1 MLQKYIRYCTKK
13 VLDAI
18 NIATMELVNMGHAVF
33 TTEFLL
39 LGLLVQNDSSIITI
53 MEQLKLDTDRLK
65 KRLTD
70 DIFASLENQTT
81 KIAKAGNIQLTISG
95 EVDKVFELALQESKT
110 MGDKLIST
118 EALFLALFD
127 SQSGKVSEI
136 LKDAGLA
143 KENVKS
149 AIDEIR
155 GGRKVVNQDDESKLD
170 VLKEYTL
177 DLLELARQG
186 ELDPVIGREKEIER
200 IIQILSRRKKNN
212 PVLIGEAGVGKTVIV
227 EGLAQQIVAAEV
239 PQSLLSKRILSLDMA
254 ALIAGASVRGE
265 FEGRLKSIR
274 DTIIDS
280 GGRIILFIDE
290 LHTVVGV
297 GGGASG
303 GMGAPDILK
312 PALARGQLQLIGAT
326 TYDDYR
332 KHIESDRALA
342 RRFQTVQVNAPGI
355 DDTRKI
361 LEGLKPYY
369 EKHHNIDYTPE
380 SLDAAARLSDRYITD
395 RAQPDKAIDLL
406 DEAGS
411 KKHLEMHY
419 TPPDLKKLE
428 NEKRAQTALK
438 KEAFERQDFEEATK
452 HHAELQI
459 IEEQLVTKKEMWQK
473 ELKEKDTSVTS
484 EDIAGVVSSWT
495 GIPASRMLE
504 GEAGKLAHMEEKIHE
519 RIVAQEAAVGAI
531 ADAIRRNRA
540 GLREASRPIGT
551 FLFLGPTG
559 VGKTELAKTLA
570 EFLFDDETHIVR
582 LDMSEYM
589 ERHEVAKLIGAPPG
603 YVGYGEGGQLTER
616 IRRVPYAVVLLDEV
630 EKAHPDVFNMLLQ
643 VLDEGRLTDAQGHV
657 VSFRN
662 TLIIGTSNIGSEK
675 LAEKH
680 EIGFKSGTGII
691 SHDEAKDMILS
702 EVKKYFK
709 PEFLNRLDDMIVF
722 HSLTKKHMSHI
733 LDILLNRLI
742 KRLKEEE
749 ISLEIGAEIKEKL
762 VADGHEPK
770 YGARPLKRA
779 IEREIENK
787 LSLCIVNR
795 QFQSGDKIKAII
807 KDKEIAFKKISTKKN
822 KGSLRK

>member
-95 EVDKVFELALQESKT
+95 EVDKVFEIALQESKT

-127 SQSGKVSEI
+127 SQSGKVAEI

-143 KENVKS
+143 KENIKS

-495 GIPASRMLE
+495 GIPASKMLE

-662 TLIIGTSNIGSEK
+662 TIIIGTSNIGSEK

-722 HSLTKKHMSHI
+722 HSLTKKHMPHI

>member
-459 IEEQLVTKKEMWQK
+459 IEEQLATKNERWQK

-662 TLIIGTSNIGSEK
+662 TIIIGTSNIGSEK

-722 HSLTKKHMSHI
+722 HSLTKKHMPHI

>member
-18 NIATMELVNMGHAVF
+18 NIGTMELVNMGHTVF
-33 TTEFLL
+33 TTEFVL
-39 LGLLVQNDSSIITI
+39 LGLLVQNDSSLITI
-53 MEQLKLDTDRLK
+53 MEQLKLDTEGLK
-65 KRLTD
+65 KRLMD
-70 DIFASLENQTT
+70 DTFASLDNQTT
-81 KIAKAGNIQLTISG
+81 NTPKAGNVQLVISG
-95 EVDKVFELALQESKT
+95 EVDKVFEVALQESKM

-127 SQSGKVSEI
+127 PQSGITAEI
-136 LKDAGLA
+136 LKGVGLEQ
-143 KENVKS
+143 ENVRT
-149 AIDEIR
+149 AIKEIR

-200 IIQILSRRKKNN
+200 VIQILSRRKKNN
-212 PVLIGEAGVGKTVIV
+212 PVIIGEAGVGKTVIV

-239 PQSLLSKRILSLDMA
+239 PQSLLSKKILSLDMA
-254 ALIAGASVRGE
+254 ALIAGAGVRGE

-274 DTIIDS
+274 DAIIDA

-297 GGGASG
+297 GGGSG

-342 RRFQTVQVNAPGI
+342 RRFQTVQVDAPGI
-355 DDTRKI
+355 EDTKKI

-380 SLDAAARLSDRYITD
+380 SLDAAARLSDRYISD

-406 DEAGS
+406 DEAGA

-419 TPPDLKKLE
+419 TPPDIKKLE
-428 NEKRAQTALK
+428 NEKRTHAALK
-438 KEAFERQDFEEATK
+438 MDAFERQDFEEATK

-459 IEEQLVTKKEMWQK
+459 IEEQLVTKKEKWQN

-484 EDIAGVVSSWT
+484 EDIAGIVSNWT
-495 GIPASRMLE
+495 GIPASRMME
-504 GEAGKLAHMEEKIHE
+504 GEASKLAHMEEKIHE

-540 GLREASRPIGT
+540 GLREGSRPIGT

-603 YVGYGEGGQLTER
+603 YIGYGEGGQLTER

-662 TLIIGTSNIGSEK
+662 TIIIGTSNIGSEK

-762 VADGHEPK
+762 VTDGYEPK

-795 QFQSGDKIKAII
+795 QFQSGDKVKAII
-807 KDKEIAFKKISTKKN
+807 KDKEIGFEKVSV
-822 KGSLRK
+822 

>member
-95 EVDKVFELALQESKT
+95 EVDKVFEIALQESKT

-662 TLIIGTSNIGSEK
+662 TIIIGTSNIGSEK

>member
-662 TLIIGTSNIGSEK
+662 TIIIGTSNIGSEK

-722 HSLTKKHMSHI
+722 HSLTKKHMPHI

>member
-18 NIATMELVNMGHAVF
+18 NIGTMELVNMRQNVF
-33 TTEFLL
+33 TTEFVL
-39 LGLLVQNDSSIITI
+39 LGLLVQNDSSITEII
-53 MEQLKLDTDRLK
+53 EQLKLDTERIR
-65 KRLTD
+65 KRLMD
-70 DIFASLENQTT
+70 GIFASIDNQALN
-81 KIAKAGNIQLTISG
+81 IPSPSNIQLVISS
-95 EVDKVFELALQESKT
+95 EVEKVFEIALQESKR
-110 MGDKLIST
+110 MEDKFIST
-118 EALFLALFD
+118 EALFIALFNP
-127 SQSGKVSEI
+127 QAGNTGKIIRE
-136 LKDAGLA
+136 AGLEL
-143 KENVKS
+143 ENVRT
-149 AIDEIR
+149 AIKEIR
-155 GGRKVVNQDDESKLD
+155 GGRKVANQDDESKLD
-170 VLKEYTL
+170 VLKEYTV

-186 ELDPVIGREKEIER
+186 KLDPVIGREKEIER
-200 IIQILSRRKKNN
+200 VIQILSRRKKNN

-254 ALIAGASVRGE
+254 SLIAGAGVRGE

-274 DTIIDS
+274 DSIIDA

-297 GGGASG
+297 GGGAAAG

-312 PALARGQLQLIGAT
+312 PALARGQMQLIGAT

-332 KHIESDRALA
+332 KFIEPDRALA
-342 RRFQTVQVNAPGI
+342 RRFQTVMISEPGI
-355 DDTRKI
+355 EETKQI
-361 LEGLKPYY
+361 LEGLKLCY
-369 EKHHNIDYTPE
+369 EKHHNIDYTAE
-380 SLDAAARLSDRYITD
+380 SIDAAARLSDRYITD
-395 RAQPDKAIDLL
+395 RAQPDKAIDLM

-411 KKHLEMHY
+411 KKHLELHY
-419 TPPDLKKLE
+419 TPPDIKRLE
-428 NEKRAQTALK
+428 NEKRAHTALK

-452 HHAELQI
+452 HHAELQV
-459 IEEQLVTKKEMWQK
+459 IEKRLTSKKEEWQK
-473 ELKEKDTSVTS
+473 ELKEKDSTVTPD
-484 EDIAGVVSSWT
+484 DIAAIVSSWT

-504 GEAGKLAHMEEKIHE
+504 TEAEKLALMEEKIHE
-519 RIVAQEAAVGAI
+519 RIVSQEAAVKAI

-540 GLREASRPIGT
+540 GLREISRPIGV

-570 EFLFDDETHIVR
+570 EFLFDDETRIIR

-603 YVGYGEGGQLTER
+603 YVGYGEGGQLTEKIKR
-616 IRRVPYAVVLLDEV
+616 MPYSVVLLDEI

-657 VSFRN
+657 ISFRN
-662 TLIIGTSNIGSEK
+662 SIIIGTSNIGSEK

-680 EIGFKSGTGII
+680 EIGFKPGPGII
-691 SHDEAKDMILS
+691 SHEEAKEMILS

-722 HSLTKKHMSHI
+722 HSLTKEHI
-733 LDILLNRLI
+733 SRILEILLKRLI
-742 KRLKEEE
+742 KRLEEE
-749 ISLEIGAEIKEKL
+749 GLSLEIGPEIKQKL
-762 VADGHEPK
+762 ATEGYDPK

-787 LSLCIVNR
+787 LSLSIVNR
-795 QFQSGDKIKAII
+795 QFRPGDKIRAILQ
-807 KDKEIAFKKISTKKN
+807 DNEIAFEKVQA
-822 KGSLRK
+822 

>member
-18 NIATMELVNMGHAVF
+18 NIGTMELVNMRHNLF
-33 TTEFLL
+33 TAEFVL
-39 LGLLVQNDSSIITI
+39 LGLLVQEDSSIITI
-53 MEQLKLDTDRLK
+53 IEQLKLDTEEVK
-65 KRLTD
+65 KRLMD
-70 DIFASLENQTT
+70 AIFASIDGQTSNLPMT
-81 KIAKAGNIQLTISG
+81 GSVQLVISS
-95 EVDKVFELALQESKT
+95 EVEKVFELALQESKK

-118 EALFLALFD
+118 EALFLALLN
-127 SQSGKVSEI
+127 SKAGKTAEI
-136 LKDAGLA
+136 A
-143 KENVKS
+143 KEVGLDLGNVQNAVK
-149 AIDEIR
+149 EIR
-155 GGRKVVNQDDESKLD
+155 GGRKVVNQDDESRLD
-170 VLKEYTL
+170 VLKEYTV

-186 ELDPVIGREKEIER
+186 ELDPVIGREKEIQR
-200 IIQILSRRKKNN
+200 VIQILSRRKKNN

-254 ALIAGASVRGE
+254 ALIAGAGMRGE

-274 DTIIDS
+274 DTIIDA

-297 GGGASG
+297 GGGGSG

-355 DDTRKI
+355 EDTKHI

-369 EKHHNIDYTPE
+369 AKHHNIDYTPE
-380 SLDAAARLSDRYITD
+380 SLDAAARLSERYITD

-419 TPPDLKKLE
+419 TPPDIKKLE
-428 NEKRAQTALK
+428 NEKRTQTALK

-452 HHAELQI
+452 HHAELQT
-459 IEEQLVTKKEMWQK
+459 IEENLTREREKWQV

-484 EDIAGVVSSWT
+484 EDIANIVSSWT
-495 GIPASRMLE
+495 GIPASRMM
-504 GEAGKLAHMEEKIHE
+504 EAEADKLAHMEEKIHE
-519 RIVAQEAAVGAI
+519 RIVAQEAAVKAI

-540 GLREASRPIGT
+540 GLREVSRPISA

-570 EFLFDDETHIVR
+570 EFLFDDETRIVR

-603 YVGYGEGGQLTER
+603 YVGYGEGGQLTEK
-616 IRRVPYAVVLLDEV
+616 IKRVPYAVVLLDEI

-657 VSFRN
+657 ISFRN
-662 TLIIGTSNIGSEK
+662 TIIIGTSNIGSEK
-675 LAEKH
+675 LAEQH
-680 EIGFKSGTGII
+680 SIGFMAGPGVIT
-691 SHDEAKDMILS
+691 HDEAKELVMI
-702 EVKKYFK
+702 EVKKHFK

-722 HSLTKKHMSHI
+722 HSLTKEHISGI
-733 LDILLNRLI
+733 LDILMEKLI
-742 KRLKEEE
+742 KRLEEE
-749 ISLEIGAEIKEKL
+749 GISLEIGPEIKEKL
-762 VADGHEPK
+762 VTDGYEPK

-787 LSLCIVNR
+787 LSLSIVNR
-795 QFQSGDKIKAII
+795 QFQPGDKVKAII
-807 KDKEIAFKKISTKKN
+807 KDKEIAFEKISV
-822 KGSLRK
+822 

>member
-18 NIATMELVNMGHAVF
+18 NIGTMEMVNMRRNVF
-33 TTEFLL
+33 TTEFVL
-39 LGLLVQNDSSIITI
+39 LGLLFQDDSSIIAI
-53 MEQLKLDTDRLK
+53 AEQLKLDTEGIK
-65 KRLTD
+65 KRLMD
-70 DIFASLENQTT
+70 GIFASIDNQTSNIQST
-81 KIAKAGNIQLTISG
+81 DNIQLVISR
-95 EVDKVFELALQESKT
+95 EVEKVFEFALQESNK

-118 EALFLALFD
+118 EALFIALFNPLAGNTGD
-127 SQSGKVSEI
+127 IIRG
-136 LKDAGLA
+136 AGLELE
-143 KENVKS
+143 KVQT
-149 AIDEIR
+149 AIKEIR
-155 GGRKVVNQDDESKLD
+155 GDRKVVNQDDESKLD
-170 VLKEYTL
+170 VLKEYTV
-177 DLLELARQG
+177 DLIELARKG

-200 IIQILSRRKKNN
+200 VIQILSRRKKNN

-227 EGLAQQIVAAEV
+227 EGLAQQIVAADV

-254 ALIAGASVRGE
+254 ALIAGAGVRGE
-265 FEGRLKSIR
+265 FEGRLKTIR
-274 DTIIDS
+274 DSIIDA

-297 GGGASG
+297 GGGGGAG

-312 PALARGQLQLIGAT
+312 PALARGQLQMVGAT

-332 KHIESDRALA
+332 KHIEPDRALA
-342 RRFQTVQVNAPGI
+342 RRFQTVSISEPGI
-355 DDTRKI
+355 DETKCI

-419 TPPDLKKLE
+419 TPPDIKKLE
-428 NEKRAQTALK
+428 NEKRAHTALK
-438 KEAFERQDFEEATK
+438 MEAFERQDFEETTK
-452 HHAELQI
+452 HHAELQV
-459 IEEQLVTKKEMWQK
+459 IEERLAREKEKWQK
-473 ELKEKDTSVTS
+473 KLKEKDNSVTP
-484 EDIAGVVSSWT
+484 EDIASIVSNWT
-495 GIPASRMLE
+495 GIPASKMLE
-504 GEAGKLAHMEEKIHE
+504 AEAEKLAHMEEKIHE
-519 RIVAQEAAVGAI
+519 RIVSQEAAVA
-531 ADAIRRNRA
+531 AMANAIRRNRA
-540 GLREASRPIGT
+540 GLREGTRPIGA

-570 EFLFDDETHIVR
+570 EFLFDDETRIVR

-603 YVGYGEGGQLTER
+603 YIGYGEGGQLTEKIKR
-616 IRRVPYAVVLLDEV
+616 MPYAVILLDEI

-657 VSFRN
+657 ISFRN
-662 TLIIGTSNIGSEK
+662 SIIIGTSNIGSEK

-680 EIGFKSGTGII
+680 EIGFKPSPGII
-691 SHDEAKDMILS
+691 GYEEAKEMVLS

-722 HSLTKKHMSHI
+722 HSLTKEHI
-733 LDILLNRLI
+733 SRILEILLNRLI
-742 KRLKEEE
+742 KRLEEE
-749 ISLEIGAEIKEKL
+749 GLFLEIGTEIKEKL
-762 VADGHEPK
+762 ATDGYDPK
-770 YGARPLKRA
+770 FGARPLKRA
-779 IEREIENK
+779 IEREIENR
-787 LSLCIVNR
+787 LSLSIVNR
-795 QFQSGDKIKAII
+795 QFQSGDKIKAILQ
-807 KDKEIAFKKISTKKN
+807 DGEIAFEKIST
-822 KGSLRK
+822 

>member
-13 VLDAI
+13 VLDAV
-18 NIATMELVNMGHAVF
+18 NIGTMELVNMGHTVF
-33 TTEFLL
+33 TTEFVL
-39 LGLLVQNDSSIITI
+39 LGLLVQNDSSIIAI
-53 MEQLKLDTDRLK
+53 MEQLKLDTEGLK
-65 KRLTD
+65 NRLTD
-70 DIFASLENQTT
+70 DIFASLENQTAN
-81 KIAKAGNIQLTISG
+81 IAKTGKIQLAISG
-95 EVDKVFELALQESKT
+95 EVDKVFELALQEAKS
-110 MGDKLIST
+110 MEDKLIST
-118 EALFLALFD
+118 ETLFLALFNP
-127 SQSGKVSEI
+127 QSGKTAEI
-136 LKDAGLA
+136 LKDAGLDQ
-143 KENVKS
+143 ENVRTATK
-149 AIDEIR
+149 EIR
-155 GGRKVVNQDDESKLD
+155 GGRKIVDQDDESKVD

-186 ELDPVIGREKEIER
+186 ELDPVIGREKEIAR

-239 PQSLLSKRILSLDMA
+239 PQSLLSKKILSLDMA

-274 DTIIDS
+274 DTIIDA

-355 DDTRKI
+355 DDTKKI

-380 SLDAAARLSDRYITD
+380 SMDAAARLSERYIID
-395 RAQPDKAIDLL
+395 RSQPDKAIDLL

-428 NEKRAQTALK
+428 NEKRTQTALK
-438 KEAFERQDFEEATK
+438 KEAFEKQDFEEATK

-459 IEEQLVTKKEMWQK
+459 IEEQLVTEKKKWEK
-473 ELKEKDTSVTS
+473 ELKGKDTSVTA
-484 EDIAGVVSSWT
+484 EDIAGVVSNWT
-495 GIPASRMLE
+495 GIPASRMLKS
-504 GEAGKLAHMEEKIHE
+504 EANKLAHMEEKIHE
-519 RIVAQEAAVGAI
+519 RIVAQQAAVKAI

-540 GLREASRPIGT
+540 GLREASRPIGS

-559 VGKTELAKTLA
+559 VGKTELAKTLT
-570 EFLFDDETHIVR
+570 EFLFDDETRIVR

-616 IRRVPYAVVLLDEV
+616 IKRVPYAVVLLDEV

-643 VLDEGRLTDAQGHV
+643 VLDEGRLTDAQGHII
-657 VSFRN
+657 SFRN
-662 TLIIGTSNIGSEK
+662 TIIIGTSNIGSEK
-675 LAEKH
+675 LADKH

-709 PEFLNRLDDMIVF
+709 PEFLNRLDDIIVF
-722 HSLTKKHMSHI
+722 HSLTKEHISHI
-733 LDILLNRLI
+733 LDILLGRLI
-742 KRLKEEE
+742 KRLEEEE
-749 ISLEIGAEIKEKL
+749 IYLEIDSSIKDKL
-762 VADGHEPK
+762 MKDGYEPQ

-787 LSLCIVNR
+787 LSLCIVNQ
-795 QFQSGDKIKAII
+795 QFQTGDKVKAII
-807 KDKEIAFKKISTKKN
+807 KDEEIDFKKVTLETK
-822 KGSLRK
+822 

>member
-95 EVDKVFELALQESKT
+95 EVDKVFEIALQESKT

-127 SQSGKVSEI
+127 SQSGKVAEI

-143 KENVKS
+143 KENIKS

-459 IEEQLVTKKEMWQK
+459 IEEQLVTKKERWQK

-495 GIPASRMLE
+495 GIPASKMLE

-662 TLIIGTSNIGSEK
+662 TIIIGTSNIGSEK

-722 HSLTKKHMSHI
+722 HSLTKKHMPHI

>member
-13 VLDAI
+13 LLDAI
-18 NIATMELVNMGHAVF
+18 NIGTMELVNMGHTVF
-33 TTEFLL
+33 TTEFVL

-53 MEQLKLDTDRLK
+53 LEQLKLDTEGLK

-70 DIFASLENQTT
+70 DIFTSLDNQTT
-81 KIAKAGNIQLTISG
+81 NTAKTGNVQLVISG
-95 EVDKVFELALQESKT
+95 EVDKVFELALKESKT

-127 SQSGKVSEI
+127 PQSGKTAEI
-136 LKDAGLA
+136 LKEAGLDQ
-143 KENVKS
+143 ENVRT
-149 AIDEIR
+149 AIIEIR
-155 GGRKVVNQDDESKLD
+155 GGRKIVDQDDESKLD

-239 PQSLLSKRILSLDMA
+239 PQSLLSKKILSLDMTS
-254 ALIAGASVRGE
+254 LIAGASVRGE
-265 FEGRLKSIR
+265 FEARLKSIR
-274 DTIIDS
+274 DTIIDAE
-280 GGRIILFIDE
+280 GRIILFIDE

-332 KHIESDRALA
+332 KFIETDRALA
-342 RRFQTVQVNAPGI
+342 RRFQTVLVNAPGI
-355 DDTRKI
+355 EDTKKI

-369 EKHHNIDYTPE
+369 EKHHNINYTPE

-438 KEAFERQDFEEATK
+438 MEAFERQDFEEATK
-452 HHAELQI
+452 HHAELQV
-459 IEEQLVTKKEMWQK
+459 IEKQLVTEKEKWQK

-484 EDIAGVVSSWT
+484 EDIAGIVSNWT
-495 GIPASRMLE
+495 GIPASRMLKS
-504 GEAGKLAHMEEKIHE
+504 EADKLAHMEEKIHE
-519 RIVAQEAAVGAI
+519 RIVAQQAAVKAI

-540 GLREASRPIGT
+540 GLREASRPIGA

-570 EFLFDDETHIVR
+570 EFLFDDETRIVR

-603 YVGYGEGGQLTER
+603 YVGYGEGGQLTEKIKR
-616 IRRVPYAVVLLDEV
+616 APYAVVLLDEI

-662 TLIIGTSNIGSEK
+662 TIIIGTSNIGSEK
-675 LAEKH
+675 LADKH
-680 EIGFKSGTGII
+680 EIGFKAGPGII

-722 HSLTKKHMSHI
+722 HSLTKKHLSHI
-733 LDILLNRLI
+733 LDILLNKLI
-742 KRLKEEE
+742 KRLEEEE
-749 ISLEIGAEIKEKL
+749 IYLEIDSKIKDKL
-762 VADGHEPK
+762 ITDGYEPQ

-795 QFQSGDKIKAII
+795 QFQSGDKVKAVI
-807 KDKEIAFKKISTKKN
+807 KDEEIAFEKI
-822 KGSLRK
+822 

>member
-18 NIATMELVNMGHAVF
+18 NIGTMELVNMGHTVF
-33 TTEFLL
+33 TTEFVL

-53 MEQLKLDTDRLK
+53 IEQLKLDTERLK

-70 DIFASLENQTT
+70 DIFTSLDNQTT
-81 KIAKAGNIQLTISG
+81 NTAKTGNIQLVISG

-127 SQSGKVSEI
+127 PQSGKTAEI
-136 LKDAGLA
+136 LKEAGLDQ
-143 KENVKS
+143 ENVRT
-149 AIDEIR
+149 AIIEIR
-155 GGRKVVNQDDESKLD
+155 GGRKIVDQDDESKLD

-239 PQSLLSKRILSLDMA
+239 PQSLLSKKILSLDMTS
-254 ALIAGASVRGE
+254 LIAGASVRGE
-265 FEGRLKSIR
+265 FEARLKSIR
-274 DTIIDS
+274 DTIIDAE
-280 GGRIILFIDE
+280 GRIILFIDE

-332 KHIESDRALA
+332 KFIETDRALA
-342 RRFQTVQVNAPGI
+342 RRFQTVLVNAPGI
-355 DDTRKI
+355 EDTKKI

-438 KEAFERQDFEEATK
+438 MEAFERQDFEEATK
-452 HHAELQI
+452 HHAELQV
-459 IEEQLVTKKEMWQK
+459 IEKQLVTEKEKWQK

-484 EDIAGVVSSWT
+484 EDIAGIVSNWT
-495 GIPASRMLE
+495 GIPASRMLKS
-504 GEAGKLAHMEEKIHE
+504 EADKLAHMEEKIHE
-519 RIVAQEAAVGAI
+519 RIVAQQAAVKAI

-540 GLREASRPIGT
+540 GLREASRPIGA

-570 EFLFDDETHIVR
+570 EFLFDDETRIVR

-603 YVGYGEGGQLTER
+603 YVGYGEGGQLTEK
-616 IRRVPYAVVLLDEV
+616 IKRVPYAVVLLDEI

-662 TLIIGTSNIGSEK
+662 TIIIGTSNIGSEK
-675 LAEKH
+675 LADKH
-680 EIGFKSGTGII
+680 EIGFKAGPGII

-722 HSLTKKHMSHI
+722 HSLTKEHMSHI

-762 VADGHEPK
+762 VTDGYEPK

-807 KDKEIAFKKISTKKN
+807 KDKEIAFEKVSA
-822 KGSLRK
+822 

>member
-1 MLQKYIRYCTKK
+1 
-13 VLDAI
+13 
-18 NIATMELVNMGHAVF
+18 MGHAVF

-662 TLIIGTSNIGSEK
+662 TIIIGTSNIGSEK

>member
-239 PQSLLSKRILSLDMA
+239 PQSLLSKKILSLDMA

-662 TLIIGTSNIGSEK
+662 TIIIGTSNIGSEK

>member
-1 MLQKYIRYCTKK
+1 MLQKHIRYCTKK

-18 NIATMELVNMGHAVF
+18 NIGTMEMVNMKRNVF
-33 TTEFLL
+33 TTEFVL
-39 LGLLVQNDSSIITI
+39 LGLLFQDDSSIIAI
-53 MEQLKLDTDRLK
+53 AEQLKMDTEGTK
-65 KRLTD
+65 KRLMD
-70 DIFASLENQTT
+70 GIFASIDNQASNIPST
-81 KIAKAGNIQLTISG
+81 GNIQLVISS
-95 EVDKVFELALQESKT
+95 EVEKVFEIALQESKK
-110 MGDKLIST
+110 MEDKFIST
-118 EALFLALFD
+118 EALFIALFNP
-127 SQSGKVSEI
+127 QAGNTGEI
-136 LKDAGLA
+136 IRGAGL
-143 KENVKS
+143 ELERVQT
-149 AIDEIR
+149 AIKEIR

-170 VLKEYTL
+170 VLKEYTV
-177 DLLELARQG
+177 DLIELARKG

-200 IIQILSRRKKNN
+200 VIQILSRRKKNN

-227 EGLAQQIVAAEV
+227 EGLAQQIVAADV
-239 PQSLLSKRILSLDMA
+239 PQSLLSKKILSLDMA
-254 ALIAGASVRGE
+254 ALIAGAGVRGE

-274 DTIIDS
+274 DSIIDA

-297 GGGASG
+297 GGGAAG

-312 PALARGQLQLIGAT
+312 PALARGQLQMIGAT

-332 KHIESDRALA
+332 KHIETDRALA
-342 RRFQTVQVNAPGI
+342 RRFQTVPISEPGI
-355 DDTRKI
+355 DETKCI
-361 LEGLKPYY
+361 LEGLKLYY

-438 KEAFERQDFEEATK
+438 MEAFERQDFEESTK
-452 HHAELQI
+452 HHAELQV
-459 IEEQLVTKKEMWQK
+459 IEERLAREKEKWQK
-473 ELKEKDTSVTS
+473 ELKEKDTSVTP
-484 EDIAGVVSSWT
+484 EDIASIVSNWT
-495 GIPASRMLE
+495 GIPASKMLE
-504 GEAGKLAHMEEKIHE
+504 AEAEKLAHMEEKIHE
-519 RIVAQEAAVGAI
+519 RIVAQEAAVKAI

-540 GLREASRPIGT
+540 GLREVSRPISA

-570 EFLFDDETHIVR
+570 EFLFDDETRIVR

-603 YVGYGEGGQLTER
+603 YVGYGEGGQLTEKIKR
-616 IRRVPYAVVLLDEV
+616 MPYAVILLDEI

-657 VSFRN
+657 ISFRN
-662 TLIIGTSNIGSEK
+662 TIIIGTSNIGSEK

-680 EIGFKSGTGII
+680 EIGFKPGPGII
-691 SHDEAKDMILS
+691 SHDEAKEMVLS

-722 HSLTKKHMSHI
+722 HSLTREHISHI
-733 LDILLNRLI
+733 LDILLNKLL
-742 KRLKEEE
+742 KRLEEE
-749 ISLEIGAEIKEKL
+749 GLSLEIGPEIKEKL
-762 VADGHEPK
+762 ATDGYDPK
-770 YGARPLKRA
+770 FGARPLKRA
-779 IEREIENK
+779 IEREIENR
-787 LSLCIVNR
+787 LSLSIVNR
-795 QFQSGDKIKAII
+795 QFQSGDKIKAILQ
-807 KDKEIAFKKISTKKN
+807 DGEIAFEKIST
-822 KGSLRK
+822 

>member
-355 DDTRKI
+355 EDTRKI

-459 IEEQLVTKKEMWQK
+459 IEEQLVTKKERWQK

-662 TLIIGTSNIGSEK
+662 TIIIGTSNIGSEK

>member
-13 VLDAI
+13 VLEAI
-18 NIATMELVNMGHAVF
+18 NIGTMELVNMGHTVF
-33 TTEFLL
+33 TTEFVL
-39 LGLLVQNDSSIITI
+39 LGLLVQDDSTIITI
-53 MEQLKLDTDRLK
+53 IEQLKLDTEGLK
-65 KRLTD
+65 KRLMD
-70 DIFASLENQTT
+70 DIFASLDNQTT
-81 KIAKAGNIQLTISG
+81 NIAKTGNMQLVISG
-95 EVDKVFELALQESKT
+95 ELDKVFEFALQESKK

-127 SQSGKVSEI
+127 PQSGKTAEI
-136 LKDAGLA
+136 LKGAGLDQ
-143 KENVKS
+143 ENVRT
-149 AIDEIR
+149 AIKEIR
-155 GGRKVVNQDDESKLD
+155 GGRKIVDQDDESKLD

-239 PQSLLSKRILSLDMA
+239 PQSLLSKRILSLDMTS
-254 ALIAGASVRGE
+254 LIAGASVRGE
-265 FEGRLKSIR
+265 FEARLKSIR
-274 DTIIDS
+274 DTIIDAE
-280 GGRIILFIDE
+280 GRIILFIDE

-297 GGGASG
+297 GGGTGG

-332 KHIESDRALA
+332 RFIETDRALA

-355 DDTRKI
+355 EDTKKI

-406 DEAGS
+406 DEAGA

-438 KEAFERQDFEEATK
+438 MEAFEKQDYEEATK
-452 HHAELQI
+452 HHAELQV
-459 IEEQLVTKKEMWQK
+459 IEKQLVTEKEKWQK

-484 EDIAGVVSSWT
+484 EDIAGVVSNWT
-495 GIPASRMLE
+495 GIPASKMLKS
-504 GEAGKLAHMEEKIHE
+504 EADKLAHMEEKIHE
-519 RIVAQEAAVGAI
+519 RIVSQQAAVKAI

-540 GLREASRPIGT
+540 GLREASRPIGA

-570 EFLFDDETHIVR
+570 EFLFDDETRIVR

-603 YVGYGEGGQLTER
+603 YVGYGEGGQLTEK
-616 IRRVPYAVVLLDEV
+616 IKRVPYAVVLLDEI

-662 TLIIGTSNIGSEK
+662 TIIIGTSNIGSEK
-675 LAEKH
+675 LADKH
-680 EIGFKSGTGII
+680 EIGFKSGPGII

-722 HSLTKKHMSHI
+722 HSLTKDHLSRI

-742 KRLKEEE
+742 KRLEEEE
-749 ISLEIGAEIKEKL
+749 IYLEIGSEIKEKL
-762 VADGHEPK
+762 VTDGYEPK

-807 KDKEIAFKKISTKKN
+807 KDKEIAFEK
-822 KGSLRK
+822 L

>member
-18 NIATMELVNMGHAVF
+18 NIGTMELVNMGHTVF
-33 TTEFLL
+33 ITEFVL
-39 LGLLVQNDSSIITI
+39 LGLLVQNDSSIIAI
-53 MEQLKLDTDRLK
+53 MEQLKLDTEGLK
-65 KRLTD
+65 KRLMD
-70 DIFASLENQTT
+70 DVFASLDNQTT
-81 KIAKAGNIQLTISG
+81 DIAKSGSVQLLISS
-95 EVDKVFELALQESKT
+95 EVEKVFELALQESKM

-118 EALFLALFD
+118 ETLFLALF
-127 SQSGKVSEI
+127 SPQSGKAAEI
-136 LKDAGLA
+136 LKGAGLDQ
-143 KENVKS
+143 ENVRT
-149 AIDEIR
+149 AIKEIR
-155 GGRKVVNQDDESKLD
+155 GGRNVVNHDDESKLD

-200 IIQILSRRKKNN
+200 VIQILSRRKKNN

-239 PQSLLSKRILSLDMA
+239 PQSLLSKKILSLDMA

-274 DTIIDS
+274 DTIINA

-297 GGGASG
+297 GGGAG

-332 KHIESDRALA
+332 KFIETDRALA
-342 RRFQTVQVNAPGI
+342 RRFQTVQVNAPGVEE
-355 DDTRKI
+355 TKNI
-361 LEGLKPYY
+361 LNGLKPYY

-380 SLDAAARLSDRYITD
+380 SLDAAARLSECYITD

-406 DEAGS
+406 DEAGA

-419 TPPDLKKLE
+419 TPPVIKKLE
-428 NEKRAQTALK
+428 NQKRAHTALK
-438 KEAFERQDFEEATK
+438 IEAFERQDFEEATK
-452 HHAELQI
+452 HHAELQV
-459 IEEQLVTKKEMWQK
+459 IEKQLSTETEKWQND
-473 ELKEKDTSVTS
+473 LKEKDTFVTS
-484 EDIAGVVSSWT
+484 EDIAIVVSRWT

-504 GEAGKLAHMEEKIHE
+504 SEADKLAHMEEKIHE
-519 RIVAQEAAVGAI
+519 RIVAQEAAVKAI

-540 GLREASRPIGT
+540 GLRETSRPIGT

-570 EFLFDDETHIVR
+570 EFLFDDETRIVR

-603 YVGYGEGGQLTER
+603 YVGYGEGGQLTEK
-616 IRRVPYAVVLLDEV
+616 IKRVPYAVVLLDEV

-643 VLDEGRLTDAQGHV
+643 VLDEGRLTDAQGHIIN
-657 VSFRN
+657 FRN
-662 TLIIGTSNIGSEK
+662 TIIIGTSNIGSEK

-680 EIGFKSGTGII
+680 EIGFKSGPGII
-691 SHDEAKDMILS
+691 SHDEAKDMVLS

-722 HSLTKKHMSHI
+722 HSLTKEHMSHI
-733 LDILLNRLI
+733 LDILLDRLI
-742 KRLKEEE
+742 KRLKEEK
-749 ISLEIGAEIKEKL
+749 IYLEIDSKIKEKL
-762 VADGHEPK
+762 VTDGYEPQ
-770 YGARPLKRA
+770 YGARPLKRT

-807 KDKEIAFKKISTKKN
+807 KDEEIDFEKIS
-822 KGSLRK
+822 G

>member
-18 NIATMELVNMGHAVF
+18 NIGTMELVNMRHTVF
-33 TTEFLL
+33 TSEFVL
-39 LGLLVQNDSSIITI
+39 LGLLVQNDSSIFAI
-53 MEQLKLDTDRLK
+53 MEHLKLDTEGIR
-65 KRLTD
+65 KRLMD
-70 DIFASLENQTT
+70 DIFASLDSQT
-81 KIAKAGNIQLTISG
+81 ANIVTTGDVQLLISG
-95 EVDKVFELALQESKT
+95 EVEKVFEIALQEAKK
-110 MGDKLIST
+110 MEDKLIST
-118 EALFLALFD
+118 EALFLALFNP
-127 SQSGKVSEI
+127 QSGKTSEI
-136 LKDAGLA
+136 LKKVGLGQ
-143 KENVKS
+143 ENVRT
-149 AIDEIR
+149 AIQEIR

-200 IIQILSRRKKNN
+200 VIQILSRRKKNN

-239 PQSLLSKRILSLDMA
+239 PQSLLSKKILSLDMA
-254 ALIAGASVRGE
+254 ALIAGAGVRGE

-274 DTIIDS
+274 DSIIDA

-297 GGGASG
+297 GGGAG
-303 GMGAPDILK
+303 GGLGAPDILK

-355 DDTRKI
+355 DDTKKI
-361 LEGLKPYY
+361 LNGLKPYY

-380 SLDAAARLSDRYITD
+380 SLDAAARLSERYIAD

-419 TPPDLKKLE
+419 TPPDIKKLE
-428 NEKRAQTALK
+428 NEKRTQEAIK
-438 KEAFERQDFEEATK
+438 MEAFERQDFEEATK
-452 HHAELQI
+452 HHAELQD
-459 IEEQLVTKKEMWQK
+459 IEKRLIAE
-473 ELKEKDTSVTS
+473 KEKWQRELSEKDSSVTS
-484 EDIAGVVSSWT
+484 EDIAGVVSNWT
-495 GIPASRMLE
+495 GIPVSRMLE
-504 GEAGKLAHMEEKIHE
+504 SEADKLSHMEEKIHE

-540 GLREASRPIGT
+540 GMRESSKPIGT

-570 EFLFDDETHIVR
+570 EFLFDDETRIIR

-603 YVGYGEGGQLTER
+603 YVGYGEGGQLTEKIKR
-616 IRRVPYAVVLLDEV
+616 MPYSVVLLDEV

-643 VLDEGRLTDAQGHV
+643 VLDEGRLTDAQGHII
-657 VSFRN
+657 SFRN
-662 TLIIGTSNIGSEK
+662 TIIIGTSNIGSEK
-675 LAEKH
+675 LAERH
-680 EIGFKSGTGII
+680 EIGFKSGSGII
-691 SHDEAKDMILS
+691 SHDEAKDMVLS

-722 HSLTKKHMSHI
+722 HSLTKKHMSRI
-733 LDILLNRLI
+733 LDILLNKLI
-742 KRLKEEE
+742 KRLEDEE
-749 ISLEIGAEIKEKL
+749 IFLEVDSKTKEKL
-762 VADGHEPK
+762 VTDGFEPQ

-787 LSLCIVNR
+787 LSLCLVNR
-795 QFQSGDKIKAII
+795 EFKSGDKVKAII
-807 KDKEIAFKKISTKKN
+807 KDKEIVFEKISI
-822 KGSLRK
+822 

>member
-1 MLQKYIRYCTKK
+1 MLQKYIRYCTRK
-13 VLDAI
+13 VLDAV
-18 NIATMELVNMGHAVF
+18 NIGTMELVNMGHTVF
-33 TTEFLL
+33 TTEFVL
-39 LGLLVQNDSSIITI
+39 LGLLVQNDSTIITI
-53 MEQLKLDTDRLK
+53 MEQLKLDTEGFK
-65 KRLTD
+65 KRLMD
-70 DIFASLENQTT
+70 DIFASLDNQTT
-81 KIAKAGNIQLTISG
+81 NVAKTGNIQLVISS
-95 EVDKVFELALQESKT
+95 EVDKVFESALQESKM

-118 EALFLALFD
+118 EALFLALFNP
-127 SQSGKVSEI
+127 QSGKTAEI
-136 LKDAGLA
+136 LKDAGLDQ
-143 KENVKS
+143 ENART
-149 AIDEIR
+149 AIKEIR

-200 IIQILSRRKKNN
+200 VIQILSRRKKNN

-254 ALIAGASVRGE
+254 ALIAGAGVRGE

-332 KHIESDRALA
+332 KYIESDRALA

-355 DDTRKI
+355 EDTKKI

-380 SLDAAARLSDRYITD
+380 SLDAAARLSERYITD

-428 NEKRAQTALK
+428 NEKRAHTALK
-438 KEAFERQDFEEATK
+438 MEAFERQDFEEATK

-459 IEEQLVTKKEMWQK
+459 IEEQLATEKEKWQK
-473 ELKEKDTSVTS
+473 ELKEKDASVTS
-484 EDIAGVVSSWT
+484 EDIAGVVSNWT

-504 GEAGKLAHMEEKIHE
+504 GEADKLAHMEEKIHE

-662 TLIIGTSNIGSEK
+662 TIIIGTSNIGSEK

-680 EIGFKSGTGII
+680 EIGFKSSPGII

-722 HSLTKKHMSHI
+722 HSLTKEHISHI
-733 LDILLNRLI
+733 LEILLNRLI
-742 KRLKEEE
+742 KRLKEEG
-749 ISLEIGAEIKEKL
+749 IYLEIGTEIKEKL
-762 VADGHEPK
+762 VTDGYEPK

-807 KDKEIAFKKISTKKN
+807 KDKEIAFVKISV
-822 KGSLRK
+822 

>member
-1 MLQKYIRYCTKK
+1 MLQKHIRYCTKK

-18 NIATMELVNMGHAVF
+18 NIGTMEMVNMKRNVF
-33 TTEFLL
+33 TTEFIL
-39 LGLLVQNDSSIITI
+39 LGLLFQDDSSIIAI
-53 MEQLKLDTDRLK
+53 AEQLKMDTEGTK
-65 KRLTD
+65 KRLMD
-70 DIFASLENQTT
+70 GIFASIDNQASNIPST
-81 KIAKAGNIQLTISG
+81 GNIQLVISS
-95 EVDKVFELALQESKT
+95 EVEKVFEIALQESKR
-110 MGDKLIST
+110 MEDKFIST
-118 EALFLALFD
+118 EALFIALYNP
-127 SQSGKVSEI
+127 QAGNTGEI
-136 LKDAGLA
+136 IRGAGL
-143 KENVKS
+143 ELERVQT
-149 AIDEIR
+149 AIKEIR

-170 VLKEYTL
+170 VLKEYTV
-177 DLLELARQG
+177 DLIELARKG

-200 IIQILSRRKKNN
+200 VIQILSRRKKNN

-227 EGLAQQIVAAEV
+227 EGLAQQIVASDV
-239 PQSLLSKRILSLDMA
+239 PQSLLSKKILSLDMA
-254 ALIAGASVRGE
+254 ALIAGAGVRGE

-274 DTIIDS
+274 DSIIDA

-297 GGGASG
+297 GGGAAG

-312 PALARGQLQLIGAT
+312 PALARGQLQMIGAT

-332 KHIESDRALA
+332 KHIETDRALA
-342 RRFQTVQVNAPGI
+342 RRFQTVSISEPGI
-355 DDTRKI
+355 DETKCI
-361 LEGLKPYY
+361 LEGLKLYY

-419 TPPDLKKLE
+419 TPPDIKKLE

-438 KEAFERQDFEEATK
+438 MEAFERQDFEESTK
-452 HHAELQI
+452 HHAELQV
-459 IEEQLVTKKEMWQK
+459 IEERLAREKEKWQK
-473 ELKEKDTSVTS
+473 ELKEKDTSVTP
-484 EDIAGVVSSWT
+484 EDIASIVSNWT
-495 GIPASRMLE
+495 GIPASKMLE
-504 GEAGKLAHMEEKIHE
+504 AEAEKLAHMEEKIHE
-519 RIVAQEAAVGAI
+519 RIVAQEAAVKAI

-540 GLREASRPIGT
+540 GLREVSRPISA

-570 EFLFDDETHIVR
+570 EFLFDDETRIVR

-603 YVGYGEGGQLTER
+603 YVGYGEGGQLTEKIKR
-616 IRRVPYAVVLLDEV
+616 MPYAVILLDEI

-657 VSFRN
+657 ISFRN
-662 TLIIGTSNIGSEK
+662 TIIIGTSNIGSEK

-680 EIGFKSGTGII
+680 EIGFKPGPGII
-691 SHDEAKDMILS
+691 SHDEAKEMVLS

-722 HSLTKKHMSHI
+722 HSLTREHISHI
-733 LDILLNRLI
+733 LDILLNKLL
-742 KRLKEEE
+742 KRLEEE
-749 ISLEIGAEIKEKL
+749 GLSLEIGPEIKEKL
-762 VADGHEPK
+762 ATDGYDPK
-770 YGARPLKRA
+770 FGARPLKRA
-779 IEREIENK
+779 IEREIENR
-787 LSLCIVNR
+787 LSLSIVNR
-795 QFQSGDKIKAII
+795 QFQSGDKIKAILQ
-807 KDKEIAFKKISTKKN
+807 DGEIAFEKIST
-822 KGSLRK
+822 

>member
-18 NIATMELVNMGHAVF
+18 NIGTMELVNMRQNVF
-33 TTEFLL
+33 TTEFVL
-39 LGLLVQNDSSIITI
+39 LGLLVQNDSSITEII
-53 MEQLKLDTDRLK
+53 EQLKLDTDGIR
-65 KRLTD
+65 KRLMD
-70 DIFASLENQTT
+70 GIFASIDNQASNVPST
-81 KIAKAGNIQLTISG
+81 GNIQLVISS
-95 EVDKVFELALQESKT
+95 EVEKVFEIALQESKR
-110 MGDKLIST
+110 MEDKFIST
-118 EALFLALFD
+118 ETLFIALFNPQAGNT
-127 SQSGKVSEI
+127 GKIIRE
-136 LKDAGLA
+136 AGLEL
-143 KENVKS
+143 ENVRT
-149 AIDEIR
+149 AIKEIR
-155 GGRKVVNQDDESKLD
+155 GGRKVANQDDESKLD
-170 VLKEYTL
+170 VLKEYTV

-200 IIQILSRRKKNN
+200 VIQILSRRKKNN

-254 ALIAGASVRGE
+254 ALIAGAGVRGE

-274 DTIIDS
+274 DSIIDA

-297 GGGASG
+297 GGGAAAG

-312 PALARGQLQLIGAT
+312 PALSRGQMQLIGAT

-332 KHIESDRALA
+332 KFIEPDRALA
-342 RRFQTVQVNAPGI
+342 RRFQTVSVSEPGI
-355 DDTRKI
+355 KDTKQI

-369 EKHHNIDYTPE
+369 EKHHNIHYTAE
-380 SLDAAARLSDRYITD
+380 SIDAAARLSDRYITD
-395 RAQPDKAIDLL
+395 RAQPDKAIDLM

-411 KKHLEMHY
+411 KKHLELHY
-419 TPPDLKKLE
+419 TPPDIKRLE
-428 NEKRAQTALK
+428 NEKRTHTALK
-438 KEAFERQDFEEATK
+438 KESFERQDFEEATK
-452 HHAELQI
+452 HHAKLQV
-459 IEEQLVTKKEMWQK
+459 IEERLAVEKEKWQK
-473 ELKEKDTSVTS
+473 ELKEKDSTVTPD
-484 EDIAGVVSSWT
+484 DIAAIVSRWT

-504 GEAGKLAHMEEKIHE
+504 TEAKKLALMEEKIHE
-519 RIVAQEAAVGAI
+519 RIVSQEAAVKAI

-540 GLREASRPIGT
+540 GLREISRPIGA

-570 EFLFDDETHIVR
+570 EFLFDDETRIVR

-603 YVGYGEGGQLTER
+603 YVGYGEGGQLTEKIKR
-616 IRRVPYAVVLLDEV
+616 MPYAVVLLDEI

-657 VSFRN
+657 INFRN
-662 TLIIGTSNIGSEK
+662 SIIIGTSNIGSEK

-680 EIGFKSGTGII
+680 EIGFKPGPGII
-691 SHDEAKDMILS
+691 SQEEAKEMVLS

-709 PEFLNRLDDMIVF
+709 PEFLNRIDDMIVF
-722 HSLTKKHMSHI
+722 HSLTKEHI
-733 LDILLNRLI
+733 SRILEILLKRLI
-742 KRLKEEE
+742 KRLEEE
-749 ISLEIGAEIKEKL
+749 GLSLEIGPEIKEKL
-762 VADGHEPK
+762 ATEGYDPK

-787 LSLCIVNR
+787 LSLSIVNR
-795 QFQSGDKIKAII
+795 QFQSGDKIRAILQ
-807 KDKEIAFKKISTKKN
+807 DNEIGFEKV
-822 KGSLRK
+822 

>member
-13 VLDAI
+13 LLDAI
-18 NIATMELVNMGHAVF
+18 NIGTMELVNMGHTVF
-33 TTEFLL
+33 TTEFVL

-53 MEQLKLDTDRLK
+53 LEQLKLDTEGLK

-70 DIFASLENQTT
+70 DIFTSLDNQTT
-81 KIAKAGNIQLTISG
+81 NIAKTGNVQLVISG
-95 EVDKVFELALQESKT
+95 EVDKVFELALKESKT

-127 SQSGKVSEI
+127 PQSGKTAEI
-136 LKDAGLA
+136 LKEAGLDQ
-143 KENVKS
+143 ENVRT
-149 AIDEIR
+149 AIIEIR
-155 GGRKVVNQDDESKLD
+155 GGRKIVDQDDESKLD

-239 PQSLLSKRILSLDMA
+239 PQSLLSKKILSLDMTS
-254 ALIAGASVRGE
+254 LIAGASVRGE
-265 FEGRLKSIR
+265 FEARLKSIR
-274 DTIIDS
+274 DIIIDAE
-280 GGRIILFIDE
+280 GRIILFIDE

-332 KHIESDRALA
+332 KFIETDRALA
-342 RRFQTVQVNAPGI
+342 RRFQTVLVNAPGI
-355 DDTRKI
+355 EDTKKI

-438 KEAFERQDFEEATK
+438 MEAFERQDFEEATK
-452 HHAELQI
+452 HHAELQV
-459 IEEQLVTKKEMWQK
+459 IEKQLVTEKEKWQK

-484 EDIAGVVSSWT
+484 EDIAGIVSNWT
-495 GIPASRMLE
+495 GIPASRMLKS
-504 GEAGKLAHMEEKIHE
+504 EADKLAHMEEKIHE
-519 RIVAQEAAVGAI
+519 RIVAQQAAVKAI

-540 GLREASRPIGT
+540 GLREASRPIGA

-570 EFLFDDETHIVR
+570 EFLFDDETRIVR

-603 YVGYGEGGQLTER
+603 YVGYGEGGQLTEK
-616 IRRVPYAVVLLDEV
+616 IKRVPYAVVLLDEI

-662 TLIIGTSNIGSEK
+662 TIIIGTSNIGSEK
-675 LAEKH
+675 LADKH
-680 EIGFKSGTGII
+680 EIGFKAGPGII

-722 HSLTKKHMSHI
+722 HSLTKKHLSHI
-733 LDILLNRLI
+733 LDILLNKLI
-742 KRLKEEE
+742 KRLEEEE
-749 ISLEIGAEIKEKL
+749 IYLEIDSKIKDKL
-762 VADGHEPK
+762 ITDGYEPQ

-807 KDKEIAFKKISTKKN
+807 KDKEIAFEKI
-822 KGSLRK
+822 

>member
-13 VLDAI
+13 VLEAI
-18 NIATMELVNMGHAVF
+18 NIGTMELVNMGHTVF
-33 TTEFLL
+33 TTEFVL
-39 LGLLVQNDSSIITI
+39 LGLLVQNDSSILTI
-53 MEQLKLDTDRLK
+53 MEQLKLDTEGLK

-70 DIFASLENQTT
+70 DIFASLDNQTAN
-81 KIAKAGNIQLTISG
+81 IAKTGNIQLVISE
-95 EVDKVFELALQESKT
+95 EVDKVFELALQESKL
-110 MGDKLIST
+110 MEDKLIST
-118 EALFLALFD
+118 ETLFLALFNP
-127 SQSGKVSEI
+127 QSGKTAEI
-136 LKDAGLA
+136 LKSAGLDQEKA
-143 KENVKS
+143 RT
-149 AIDEIR
+149 AIKEIR
-155 GGRKVVNQDDESKLD
+155 GGRKIVNQDDESKVD

-239 PQSLLSKRILSLDMA
+239 PQSLLSKKILSLDMA

-274 DTIIDS
+274 DTIIDA

-332 KHIESDRALA
+332 KYIESDRALA

-355 DDTRKI
+355 DETKKI

-380 SLDAAARLSDRYITD
+380 SLDAAARLSERYIID
-395 RAQPDKAIDLL
+395 RSQPDKAIDLL

-419 TPPDLKKLE
+419 TPSGLKKLE
-428 NEKRAQTALK
+428 NEKRTQTALK
-438 KEAFERQDFEEATK
+438 KEAFEKQDFEEATK

-459 IEEQLVTKKEMWQK
+459 IEKQLVTEKKKWKK
-473 ELKEKDTSVTS
+473 ELKDKDTPVTS
-484 EDIAGVVSSWT
+484 EDIAGVVSNWT
-495 GIPASRMLE
+495 GIPASRMLKS
-504 GEAGKLAHMEEKIHE
+504 EADKLANMEGKIHE
-519 RIVAQEAAVGAI
+519 RIVAQQAAVKAI

-540 GLREASRPIGT
+540 GLREASRPIGA

-570 EFLFDDETHIVR
+570 EFLFDDETRIVR

-616 IRRVPYAVVLLDEV
+616 IKRVPYAVVLLDEV

-657 VSFRN
+657 ISFRN
-662 TLIIGTSNIGSEK
+662 TIIIGTSNIGSEK
-675 LAEKH
+675 LADKH
-680 EIGFKSGTGII
+680 EIGFKSGAGII

-722 HSLTKKHMSHI
+722 HSLTKEHMSHI

-742 KRLKEEE
+742 ARLKEEE
-749 ISLEIGAEIKEKL
+749 IYLEIDSGIKEKL
-762 VADGHEPK
+762 ATDGYEPQ

-807 KDKEIAFKKISTKKN
+807 KDEEIGFEKISV
-822 KGSLRK
+822 

>member
-355 DDTRKI
+355 EDTRKI

-419 TPPDLKKLE
+419 TPPYLKKLE

-495 GIPASRMLE
+495 GIPASKMLE

-662 TLIIGTSNIGSEK
+662 TIIIGTSNIGSEK